1 MARIITFV
9 LTAGI
14 ALVVAAPGLGK
25 GQPVVTDPATEAQ
38 ILRGEAMDRH
48 YGIGRFAV
56 DPATQ
61 AQILRGQA
69 LGRYYQGSAI
79 GVDPATEAQI
89 VRGVALD
96 RHFGLGRFVVDPA
109 TEAQIL
115 RGQALGRHY
124 RLDSSSRSPSDRLE
138 QNVGARGLTDDPASR
153 VGSTIEVSSG
163 SDLDWAQLVAGLGIG
178 VLLGASLLLAMRLTR
193 ARPVGH

>member
-9 LTAGI
+9 VTAGI

-38 ILRGEAMDRH
+38 ILRGEAL
-48 YGIGRFAV
+48 GRYYQREASGV

-69 LGRYYQGSAI
+69 LGRHFQRVAVQ
-79 GVDPATEAQI
+79 VDPATQAQI
-89 VRGVALD
+89 LRGEALD
-96 RHFGLGRFVVDPA
+96 RHFGLGRFAVDPA

-115 RGQALGRHY
+115 RGEALGRNY
-124 RLDSSSRSPSDRLE
+124 QQGGSSTSAADRLE
-138 QNVGARGLTDDPASR
+138 PNVGARGLTDAPASR
-153 VGSTIEVSSG
+153 VGSTSEVSSG
-163 SDLDWAQLVAGLGIG
+163 SDVDWAQLVAGLGIG
-178 VLLGASLLLAMRLTR
+178 VLLASGLLAAMRVTR
-193 ARPVGH
+193 TRPVGH